1 LSNDY
6 FNADTLISR
15 QTKAKSPAVNA
26 IIQSIAAGFD
36 LFPGKDKLQQDRV
49 THYPDTGAADAYV
62 VTMAPAITAYA
73 DGLSL
78 RVVIANT
85 NTGASTLNVN
95 GIGARAIKLFNN
107 TDPAAGDITAGDIC
121 VLVYQSSLSAFIMI
135 SQSRSYV
142 ASAQTAAEAA
152 AAAQEAA
159 ETAQGAAEEAQAGA
173 ETALDS
179 FDDRYLG
186 EKASDPTT
194 DNDGDPLLVG
204 AIYWKTGS
212 GFRVW
217 NGSAWSAAFFDAN
230 GALVAANNLS
240 DLTDAEAALDNLG
253 LQFSNPTTT
262 ATASPYEQVAAD
274 VSGGAWTLSL
284 PAAPAAGD
292 WVRVAVVSGNPETN
306 NLTVSGNG
314 NTINGDASLIM
325 DALYV
330 QVSLIFNGTE
340 WRIC

>member
-1 LSNDY
+1 MSNDY

-62 VTMAPAITAYA
+62 VTMAPAITAYV
-73 DGLSL
+73 DGLHL
-78 RVVIANT
+78 RVVISNT
-85 NTGASTLNVN
+85 NTGACTLNVN

-121 VLVYQSSLSAFIMI
+121 VLVYQSSRSAFILI

-152 AAAQEAA
+152 ITAQEAA
-159 ETAQGAAEEAQAGA
+159 ESAQEGA
-173 ETALDS
+173 ETAWDS

-186 EKASDPTT
+186 GKASDPAT
-194 DNDGDPLLVG
+194 DNDGDPLLAG

-230 GALVAANNLS
+230 GALVAENNLS
-240 DLTDAEAALDNLG
+240 DVP
-253 LQFSNPTTT
+253 NPD
-262 ATASPYEQVAAD
+262 VAIENIGGVNA
-274 VSGGAWTLSL
+274 VSGRLFSLWTGA
-284 PAAPAAGD
+284 
-292 WVRVAVVSGNPETN
+292 
-306 NLTVSGNG
+306 
-314 NTINGDASLIM
+314 
-325 DALYV
+325 
-330 QVSLIFNGTE
+330 
-340 WRIC
+340 